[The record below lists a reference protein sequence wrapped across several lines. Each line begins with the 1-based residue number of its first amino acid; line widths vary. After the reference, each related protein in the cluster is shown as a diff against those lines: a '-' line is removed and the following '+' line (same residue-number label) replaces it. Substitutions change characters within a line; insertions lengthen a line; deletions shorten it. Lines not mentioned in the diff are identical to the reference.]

1 MLVLWLHFDLTPRL
15 LCAARCQC
23 GMRCPCTWLCVA
35 TNMQAWHVPQGRTH
49 SHSAHQRSVCA
60 APQVVNF
67 SEDIRSQLYK
77 IASISL
83 CSNLGGQIIMSLVM
97 SPPKVRSL

>member
-1 MLVLWLHFDLTPRL
+1 MDWKPIEH
-15 LCAARCQC
+15 C
-23 GMRCPCTWLCVA
+23 
-35 TNMQAWHVPQGRTH
+35 
-49 SHSAHQRSVCA
+49 S
-60 APQVVNF
+60 QVVNF

-97 SPPKVRSL
+97 NPPKVRTL